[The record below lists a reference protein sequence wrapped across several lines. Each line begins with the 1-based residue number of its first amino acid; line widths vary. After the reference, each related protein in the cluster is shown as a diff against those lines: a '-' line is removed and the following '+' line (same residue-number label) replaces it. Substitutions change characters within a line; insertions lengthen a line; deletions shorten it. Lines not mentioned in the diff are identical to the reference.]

1 MRRRGETKN
10 ASNDLDISAVSS
22 ASSHDPLLHDASQSD
37 LAPQS
42 EAQVSAQQ
50 RALRNQIQ
58 CKQHFLQQDAQRRE
72 IKLTDRLKQMQM
84 GHSLFNASRCATKQ
98 KEKGVAYA
106 MGGGKEKE
114 YGSTDKRG
122 KECVHGGSV
131 KSSPAPSVQYG
142 SVKSSPAPSRKS
154 MAESSTV
161 SPDPSRSLVMAK
173 KSKRMSLAVPPTSS
187 VPVSRNNTGK
197 RSMSVKSA
205 AQSVKSHQPSVASN
219 KVDIHVDYPSASNH
233 TDHVVSRNDSF
244 DTLGDLVDGH
254 ERVDFREVN
263 AFCRMIQE
271 ETCPA
276 RPPDDVD
283 QPVCHCDRESAL
295 RRLKKNLTNKCF
307 PISISIYHKS
317 FFRCK
322 VFFL

>member
-10 ASNDLDISAVSS
+10 ASNDLDISSVSS

-37 LAPQS
+37 LASQS

-98 KEKGVAYA
+98 KEKEKGISYA

-122 KECVHGGSV
+122 KDYAGSV

-161 SPDPSRSLVMAK
+161 SPDPSRSHVMAK
-173 KSKRMSLAVPPTSS
+173 KSKRMSLEVPPTSS

-197 RSMSVKSA
+197 WSQSAAASNRSVKSA
-205 AQSVKSHQPSVASN
+205 AQSLKSHQPSVASN
-219 KVDIHVDYPSASNH
+219 KVDVHVDYPSASARA
-233 TDHVVSRNDSF
+233 DYDSARVSISRNDSF

-254 ERVDFREVN
+254 ERVDFREVD
-263 AFCRMIQE
+263 A
-271 ETCPA
+271 
-276 RPPDDVD
+276 
-283 QPVCHCDRESAL
+283 
-295 RRLKKNLTNKCF
+295 LKKNL
-307 PISISIYHKS
+307 H
-317 FFRCK
+317 
-322 VFFL
+322 